1 MCLKAPIMDS
11 VRVLSVDDHPI
22 VGEGL
27 KWMLGDDSGIDVVA
41 FAETLQDAL
50 EQVALHSPDVVLLD
64 IDLPGASGLGG
75 LRRLR
80 EEFPSVP
87 VVMLTMS
94 DDPEYVEEAVRAGAV
109 GYLVKNAPRD
119 EVIKAVRAAAE
130 GDAYI
135 QAEVTRPLLV
145 RFAREV
151 RSAQAEGPTLSPRE
165 REVVALVAQGAAN
178 KQIAARLSISEATVK
193 SYLQNVFEKLGAA
206 DRAQAVAIALRA
218 RLID

>member
-1 MCLKAPIMDS
+1 M
-11 VRVLSVDDHPI
+11 HP
-22 VGEGL
+22 EQ
-27 KWMLGDDSGIDVVA
+27 
-41 FAETLQDAL
+41 AEAAESQSARAH
-50 EQVALHSPDVVLLD
+50 VALRSPDVVLLD
-64 IDLPGASGLGG
+64 IFLPGASGLDG
-75 LRRLR
+75 LRTLR
-80 EEFPSVP
+80 QEFPSVP

-94 DDPEYVEEAVRAGAV
+94 DDPEYVEEAVRSGAV

-130 GDAYI
+130 GGAYI

-145 RFAREV
+145 RFAREA
-151 RSAQAEGPTLSPRE
+151 RSARTDGPTLSPRE
-165 REVVALVAQGAAN
+165 RDVIALVAQGAAN
-178 KQIAARLSISEATVK
+178 KQIGVRLSISEATVK

>member
-1 MCLKAPIMDS
+1 MVS

-27 KWMLGDDSGIDVVA
+27 RWMLGDDSGIDVVA
-41 FAETLQDAL
+41 FAETLSDAL
-50 EQVALHSPDVVLLD
+50 ERTAELAPDVVLLD
-64 IDLPGASGLGG
+64 IDLPGVSGLAG
-75 LRRLR
+75 LKILR

-109 GYLVKNAPRD
+109 GYLVKSAPRD
-119 EVIKAVRAAAE
+119 EVIKAIRAAAD
-130 GDAYI
+130 GGAYI

-151 RSAQAEGPTLSPRE
+151 RSPQTEGPTLSPRE
-165 REVVALVAQGAAN
+165 HDVVALVANGAAN
-178 KQIAARLSISEATVK
+178 KQIAVKLSISEATVK